1 MSPAPPNAAD
11 LGFGHADEQRIDSC
25 HRGLSSTG
33 ESQLVKERQAIR
45 TLIGGDVDHDQGD
58 EHDNYAEAPTMPMMM
73 MMTPIMLM
81 LSLMLDAAY
90 SLVIMPITA
99 LIMIASRQPSR

>member
-1 MSPAPPNAAD
+1 
-11 LGFGHADEQRIDSC
+11 
-25 HRGLSSTG
+25 
-33 ESQLVKERQAIR
+33 
-45 TLIGGDVDHDQGD
+45 
-58 EHDNYAEAPTMPMMM
+58 MPMMM